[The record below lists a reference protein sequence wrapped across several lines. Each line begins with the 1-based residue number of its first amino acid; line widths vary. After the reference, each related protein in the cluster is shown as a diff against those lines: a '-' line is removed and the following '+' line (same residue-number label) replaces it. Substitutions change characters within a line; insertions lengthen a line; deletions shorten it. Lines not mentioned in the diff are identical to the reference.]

1 MQNFPHL
8 TGMKIGSKVVFGR
21 PNGEQT
27 KGEVIKINRKSVK
40 VRQTEVRFGKGRT
53 VLHRN
58 SVGAVWNVHP
68 NCLRLENGQNPQPT
82 PTHYNTQHTK
92 RNAFHHVKGDKV
104 KFRGGN
110 GEILE
115 GFVKR
120 INAKTVSVEPH
131 KGSYNYWRVPFSLF
145 V

>member
-8 TGMKIGSKVVFGR
+8 AGIKVGSQVVFGR

-40 VRQTEVRFGKGRT
+40 VRQTEVRFGNGRT
-53 VLHRN
+53 R

-68 NCLRLENGQNPQPT
+68 NLLRLEGGSTPT
-82 PTHYNTQHTK
+82 PRTQTPQTSNTRTFK
-92 RNAFHHVKGDKV
+92 RGEKV
-104 KFRGGN
+104 SFRSRT

-115 GFVKR
+115 GFVKSVNR
-120 INAKTVSVEPH
+120 KTVSVEPH
-131 KGSYNYWRVPFSLF
+131 KGSTQYWRVPFGLF
-145 V
+145 VTP

>member
-8 TGMKIGSKVVFGR
+8 NGMKIGSQVVFGR
-21 PNGEQT
+21 PNGEKT
-27 KGEVIKINRKSVK
+27 RGEVIKINRKSVK
-40 VRQTEVRFGKGRT
+40 VRQTEVRYGNGRT
-53 VLHRN
+53 RN
-58 SVGAVWNVHP
+58 EGAIWNVHP

-82 PTHYNTQHTK
+82 PTRKASPTK
-92 RNAFHHVKGDKV
+92 RNTFNHVKGDRV

-120 INAKTVSVEPH
+120 VNAKTVSVEPH
-131 KGSYNYWRVPFSLF
+131 KGAISYWRVPFSLF

>member
-8 TGMKIGSKVVFGR
+8 AGLKIGSPVIFGR

-40 VRQTEVRFGKGRT
+40 VRQTEVRFGNGRT
-53 VLHRN
+53 RQE
-58 SVGAVWNVHP
+58 GQVWNVHP
-68 NCLRLENGQNPQPT
+68 SCLKLDGGETYTRPT
-82 PTHYNTQHTK
+82 APTAPTAPTTTFK
-92 RNAFHHVKGDKV
+92 CGDKV
-104 KFRGGN
+104 QFRGRA

-120 INAKTVSVEPH
+120 VNAKTVSVEPY
-131 KGSYNYWRVPFSLF
+131 KGSHQYWRVPHSLF
-145 V
+145 I